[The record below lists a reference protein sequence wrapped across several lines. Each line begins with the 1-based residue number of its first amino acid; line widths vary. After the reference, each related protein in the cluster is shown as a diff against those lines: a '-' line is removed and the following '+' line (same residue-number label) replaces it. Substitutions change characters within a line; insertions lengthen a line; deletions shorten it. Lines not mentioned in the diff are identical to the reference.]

1 MKCGVEVM
9 QNIETSY
16 SSYQELL
23 LDLDIFGR
31 LMGLQNLDDKE
42 AFKELLFQEYVK
54 AHPLPTSEG
63 MDCELS
69 EPVSSD
75 YHVSYIQELELSQ
88 REEVMNFDEDDDE
101 DEDAEEEEQIEEEQE
116 VDSHLDERYK
126 ASVDEVEDFTGS
138 VEEVENNFGTIET
151 EEPSEEP
158 EESNEDAEEEFE
170 YDEDGEETSEVYS
183 DEDEDGID
191 YSDDGY
197 DDQEEEISYDDDDEE
212 EYPDEQEPEEDT
224 YEYDEDGE
232 EQDGYSSEEADN
244 IEDFIEEPTGFVD
257 SVYDNPTPVKVQ
269 PRDVEVNPP
278 PVGIPNNR
286 GTPKEEE
293 VDRASLPSDV
303 LQYLRQHPR
312 CEISEVLKYYPRKE
326 LEKYIR
332 TGRVIKKGSKVYI

>member
-1 MKCGVEVM
+1 M

-101 DEDAEEEEQIEEEQE
+101 DEEEEQIEEEQE
-116 VDSHLDERYK
+116 VDSNLNERYK
-126 ASVDEVEDFTGS
+126 TSVNEVEDFTGN
-138 VEEVENNFGTIET
+138 VEEAENNFCTIET
-151 EEPSEEP
+151 EEPTEEP
-158 EESNEDAEEEFE
+158 EDTDEDAEEEFE
-170 YDEDGEETSEVYS
+170 YDEDGEEINNGYSEEEDA
-183 DEDEDGID
+183 DEDNVD

-197 DDQEEEISYDDDDEE
+197 DDSEEEISYEDDGE
-212 EYPDEQEPEEDT
+212 EYSDEQEPEEDT
-224 YEYDEDGE
+224 FEYDEDEE
-232 EQDGYSSEEADN
+232 EQDGYSSESADN
-244 IEDFIEEPTGFVD
+244 IEDFIKEPAGFID
-257 SVYDNPTPVKVQ
+257 SVYDNPAPVKVQ
-269 PRDVEVNPP
+269 PRDVEVTPL